1 MRLLFGMAAVA
12 ASVASG
18 KTTIPWL
25 VKGHQATSTAA
36 PLTASE
42 AEQLQTMMRATVDS
56 GTGKSL
62 KGVMTGAKSGTAQWG
77 KTGEL
82 QTHAWMIAYNENYAV
97 SAFVEVGDSGGTT
110 AAPLIVQLFS

>member
-1 MRLLFGMAAVA
+1 
-12 ASVASG
+12 
-18 KTTIPWL
+18 
-25 VKGHQATSTAA
+25 
-36 PLTASE
+36 
-42 AEQLQTMMRATVDS
+42 MMKATVDS

-62 KGVMTGAKSGTAQWG
+62 QSIMTGAKSGTAEWG
-77 KTGEL
+77 KTGAQ